1 MDNLE
6 SQLEGINLEDAV
18 QAELAKS
25 TPEGT
30 ADDKV
35 PNEGNLASAQEELA
49 RAQGW
54 KPLAEFD
61 GDKAE
66 WVPPEVFIM
75 KGRLFKTIHGQKQ
88 EIKGL
93 RKAVD
98 DMASLLKQAKQQA
111 IKTTR
116 EELRQAK
123 AQALSDQDHNKVVQI
138 DEQMLDL
145 KQKETELKEETA
157 VAEAAGNQYA
167 EYYKEWVGDN
177 KWYLQNKDMRADA
190 DMYGQSYLN
199 SNPSADP
206 DEVFKYVEKK
216 IRKEYAEEFVQKSEE
231 TGRNKVSAVVNSR
244 TTTTPDPSTK
254 KLSIKSLS
262 AEEREVA
269 LNFARLGIMSVEDYI
284 KNK

>member
-6 SQLEGINLEDAV
+6 HQLAGINLEDAV

-30 ADDKV
+30 ADDKA

-98 DMASLLKQAKQQA
+98 DMASLLKQAKEQA

-116 EELRQAK
+116 DELRQAK

-138 DEQMLDL
+138 DEQMLEL

-167 EYYKEWVGDN
+167 EYYKEWVGGN
-177 KWYLQNKDMRADA
+177 NWYLANRDMRADA

-206 DEVFKYVEKK
+206 DEVFRYVEKK
-216 IRKEYAEEFVQKSEE
+216 IKKEYADEFMQKSEE
-231 TGRNKVSAVVNSR
+231 TGRSKVGAVVNSR

-262 AEEREVA
+262 SEEREVA

>member
-6 SQLEGINLEDAV
+6 HQLAGINLEDAV

-30 ADDKV
+30 ADDKA
-35 PNEGNLASAQEELA
+35 PNEGNLTSAQEELA

-61 GDKAE
+61 GDEAE

-98 DMASLLKQAKQQA
+98 DMASLLKQAKEQA

-116 EELRQAK
+116 DELRQAK

-138 DEQMLDL
+138 DEQMLEL

-167 EYYKEWVGDN
+167 EYYKEWVSGN
-177 KWYLQNKDMRADA
+177 NWYLANRDMRADA

-206 DEVFKYVEKK
+206 DEVFRYVEKK
-216 IRKEYAEEFVQKSEE
+216 IKKEYADEFVQKSEE
-231 TGRNKVSAVVNSR
+231 TGRSKVGAVVNSR
-244 TTTTPDPSTK
+244 TTTTPDSSTK

>member
-1 MDNLE
+1 MSSPADEEAQALE
-6 SQLEGINLEDAV
+6 INLEEAV

-25 TPEGT
+25 TPSGTPEGE
-30 ADDKV
+30 APSDK
-35 PNEGNLASAQEELA
+35 NLVSAQEELA

-54 KPLAEFD
+54 KPLEEFE
-61 GDKAE
+61 GDTGE

-98 DMASLLKQAKQQA
+98 DMASLLKQAKEQA

-116 EELRQAK
+116 DELRQAK

-157 VAEAAGNQYA
+157 VAEAASNQYT
-167 EYYKEWVGDN
+167 EYYKEWVVDN
-177 KWYLQNKDMRADA
+177 KWYLDNKA
-190 DMYGQSYLN
+190 
-199 SNPSADP
+199 
-206 DEVFKYVEKK
+206 
-216 IRKEYAEEFVQKSEE
+216 
-231 TGRNKVSAVVNSR
+231 
-244 TTTTPDPSTK
+244 
-254 KLSIKSLS
+254 
-262 AEEREVA
+262 
-269 LNFARLGIMSVEDYI
+269 
-284 KNK
+284 